1 MEMKSSKTA
10 AQAVMRQLI
19 ITWTDFESRLLKV
32 PIIERIM
39 RDQLQLEDY
48 RQILLNHRQQVIEG
62 SRWIARAS
70 SSIDNRYPELRSTF
84 IRHANTEHRDYQMLD
99 ANYLSVGG
107 DVETLANSEKNIGSE
122 ALSAWMFHQASQ
134 PNPFDLLGAMFIIE
148 GLGKQFARTFAQKI
162 QKQLRLSDDQ
172 VSFYLYHA
180 DHDEEHIGELEDAL
194 QSGILSDDGLAGR
207 IAKTARVTARLY
219 LLQLEELGNY

>member
-1 MEMKSSKTA
+1 MNGPHTA
-10 AQAVMRQLI
+10 SQSVMRQLI
-19 ITWTDFESRLLKV
+19 ITWADFESRLLKV

-39 RDQLQLEDY
+39 RGQLRLDDY

-62 SRWIARAS
+62 SRWIARAA
-70 SSIDNRYPELRSTF
+70 SSIDHRYAELRSTF

-99 ANYLSVGG
+99 ENYLTVGG
-107 DVETLANSEKNIGSE
+107 NKERLLNSEKNIGSE

-148 GLGKQFARTFAQKI
+148 GLGQKFARTFAQKI
-162 QKQLRLSDDQ
+162 QQQLNLSEEQ

-180 DHDEEHIGELEDAL
+180 DHDEEHIGELEATL
-194 QSGILSDDGLAGR
+194 QSGILDDEGLAAR